1 MSQRSSVRLRALLF
15 TIGLVAGLGLLVQL
29 LPGNGVEVPPGP
41 VTGVDTRGPEDAN
54 GRAIHAGE
62 MRKREIAAR
71 FQQAVVMLHAK
82 EYAYAVTALHRVLE
96 LAPRLP
102 EAHAN
107 MGFALLGQE
116 HYVGARDFFRSAI
129 ALRAD
134 QVNAY
139 WGLALSLE
147 QLCDMRGAIGA
158 MRTYVHLTDPQDPLR
173 RKGRSALWEWETA
186 LAEQA
191 QGQADT
197 LACEGRASS

>member
-1 MSQRSSVRLRALLF
+1 MSQRTNVRLRALLL
-15 TIGLVAGLGLLVQL
+15 TMGLVAGLGLLVQL
-29 LPGNGVEVPPGP
+29 LPRNGVEAPPGP
-41 VTGVDTRGPEDAN
+41 VTGIDVPSAEREDSPAFHV
-54 GRAIHAGE
+54 RE
-62 MRKREIAAR
+62 MREREIAAR
-71 FQQAVVMLHAK
+71 FQQAVVMLHAR

-116 HYVGARDFFRSAI
+116 QYAAARDFFYSAI

-186 LAEQA
+186 LAERA
-191 QGQADT
+191 PGQPGS

>member
-1 MSQRSSVRLRALLF
+1 VSQRNGVRSRALLF

-29 LPGNGVEVPPGP
+29 LPGNGVEVPHGP
-41 VTGVDTRGPEDAN
+41 VPGVDTPGTEDAD

-71 FQQAVVMLHAK
+71 FRQAVVMLHAR

-116 HYVGARDFFRSAI
+116 QYVVARDFFYSAI

-173 RKGRSALWEWETA
+173 RKGRSAVWEWETA
-186 LAEQA
+186 LAEQSP
-191 QGQADT
+191 GQADT

>member
-1 MSQRSSVRLRALLF
+1 MTQRRDLRVRALLL
-15 TIGLVAGLGLLVQL
+15 TIGLVAGLGLLIRL
-29 LPGNGVEVPPGP
+29 LPSERMEVPPRP
-41 VTGVDTRGPEDAN
+41 VQGADVPSAEQEES
-54 GRAIHAGE
+54 RAVHARE
-62 MRKREIAAR
+62 MREREIAAR

-82 EYAYAVTALHRVLE
+82 EYDYAVTALHRVLE

-102 EAHAN
+102 AAHAN

-116 HYVGARDFFRSAI
+116 EYVAARDFFHSAI

-173 RKGRSALWEWETA
+173 RKGRSALWGWETA
-186 LAEQA
+186 LSE
-191 QGQADT
+191 
-197 LACEGRASS
+197 EASGKPDSLSCARRTPS